1 MIKKVPCVSRALSFD
16 FDFTVLMTLV
26 LFLGGTDGLR
36 GASVGA
42 GAAIDTSL
50 GVDDVLSVAF
60 RDSLVGAFINTSSAL
75 DAIVSNNVSHFFL
88 N

>member
-1 MIKKVPCVSRALSFD
+1 
-16 FDFTVLMTLV
+16 MTLI
-26 LFLGGTDGLR
+26 LFLGGTDGLG

-50 GVDDVLSVAF
+50 GVDDVLGVAF
-60 RDSLVGAFINTSSAL
+60 RDSLVGALINTCTAL
-75 DAIVSNNVSHFFL
+75 DAIVSNNVSHFFS

>member
-1 MIKKVPCVSRALSFD
+1 MIKEVPRISRALPFD
-16 FDFTVLMTLV
+16 FDFTVLTTLV
-26 LFLGGTDGLR
+26 LFLGGTNGLR

-42 GAAIDTSL
+42 GAAINTSL
-50 GVDDVLSVAF
+50 GVDDVLGVAF